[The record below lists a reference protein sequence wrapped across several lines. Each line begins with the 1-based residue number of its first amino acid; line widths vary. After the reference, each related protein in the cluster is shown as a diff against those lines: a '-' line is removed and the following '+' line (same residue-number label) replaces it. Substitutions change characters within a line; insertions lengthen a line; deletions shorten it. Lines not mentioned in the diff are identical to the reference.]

1 MSIFN
6 HPNLRK
12 PGFTLSLI
20 ACFVAVIVLGMGVFT
35 RLADAGLG
43 CPDWPGCYGH
53 LTWPTAD
60 HEVANANAA
69 FPESPVAHD
78 KTWPEMVH
86 RYFASSLGL
95 FTIAILVLSLRNRGP
110 VQPIKLPMFILSVII
125 LQGMFGM
132 WTVTLKL
139 WPQVVTSHLLGGFAT
154 LSLLWL
160 LTLRL
165 NNQHWYIPVSQAR
178 ALARVRPVAIV
189 ALLAVIAQI
198 ALGGWTTSNYAAIAC
213 QDFPRCQGAWL
224 PAMDFAN
231 GFNVTQHIGPN
242 YLGGVLDNAARV
254 AIHVTHRIG
263 AVVASCVLLLLFFK
277 MRSVNSEPIKR
288 LSVVIL
294 LVLIA
299 QLALGI
305 SNVIFSFPIA
315 IAVAHNLVG
324 ALLLLTVVTANYY
337 LQTAVLNQKGITN
350 A

>member
-1 MSIFN
+1 MSFFN

-12 PGFTLSLI
+12 PGFKLSLA
-20 ACFVAVIVLGMGVFT
+20 ACFVAVVVLGMGVFT

-53 LTWPTAD
+53 LLWPTAD
-60 HEVANANAA
+60 HEVTAANAA
-69 FPESPVAHD
+69 FPDAPVAHD

-95 FTIAILVLSLRNRGP
+95 FTIAILALSLRNRGP
-110 VQPIKLPMFILSVII
+110 LQPLKLPTFILGVII

-165 NNQHWYIPVSQAR
+165 NNQHWYIPVSQAQ
-178 ALARVRPVAIV
+178 ALASVRPIAIV
-189 ALLAVIAQI
+189 ALLVVVAQI
-198 ALGGWTTSNYAAIAC
+198 GLGGWTTSNYAAIAC

-224 PAMDFAN
+224 PPMDFAN
-231 GFNVTQHIGPN
+231 GFHITQHIGPN
-242 YLGGVLDNAARV
+242 YLGGILDNSARV
-254 AIHVTHRIG
+254 AIHVSHRLG
-263 AVVASCVLLLLFFK
+263 AVVASCVLLLLFVK
-277 MRSVNSEPIKR
+277 LRAVNSVPAKR
-288 LSVVIL
+288 LGVVVL
-294 LVLIA
+294 LVLVA
-299 QLALGI
+299 QIALGI
-305 SNVIFSFPIA
+305 SNVVFSFPIA